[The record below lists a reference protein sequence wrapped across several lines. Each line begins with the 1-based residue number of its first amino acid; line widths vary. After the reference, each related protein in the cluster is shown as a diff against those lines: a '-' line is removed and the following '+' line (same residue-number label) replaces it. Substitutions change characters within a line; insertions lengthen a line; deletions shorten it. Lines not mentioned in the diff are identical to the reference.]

1 LRAQR
6 GRLLELP
13 ILGALL
19 VVAGFWIGGKYHPL
33 GFILAS
39 IPILLWAGLNVAHA
53 LQRFRLAGRRRKIVL
68 KALDGLREG
77 GFDAQLLLKGD
88 LGNGDTWVAFDFTRE
103 EAAVLTDAGKA
114 LHPLSSVSTIRVA
127 EGARLLGASTP
138 EYYCVDLYFAPAD
151 EPYREDAS
159 CSVVAP
165 SLRAARR
172 WAREL
177 HERLRARVP
186 VTDYAG

>member
-1 LRAQR
+1 MRPQR

-19 VVAGFWIGGKYHPL
+19 VIAGFWIGGKYHPL
-33 GFILAS
+33 GFTLAA
-39 IPILLWAGLNVAHA
+39 IPILLWAGLNIAHA
-53 LQRFRLAGRRRKIVL
+53 MQRFGLAGRRRKIVMN
-68 KALDGLREG
+68 ALDGLRG
-77 GFDAQLLLKGD
+77 SGFDAQLLLKGD
-88 LGNGDTWVAFDFTRE
+88 LGNGDTWVAFDFTRQ
-103 EAAVLTDAGKA
+103 EAAVLTDEGKA
-114 LHPLSSVSTIRVA
+114 LHPLSSLSTIRVA
-127 EGARLLGASTP
+127 EGARRFGASTP
-138 EYYCVDLYFAPAD
+138 EYYCLGLYFAPAD
-151 EPYREDAS
+151 EPYRKDAG

-177 HERLRARVP
+177 HERLGARVP